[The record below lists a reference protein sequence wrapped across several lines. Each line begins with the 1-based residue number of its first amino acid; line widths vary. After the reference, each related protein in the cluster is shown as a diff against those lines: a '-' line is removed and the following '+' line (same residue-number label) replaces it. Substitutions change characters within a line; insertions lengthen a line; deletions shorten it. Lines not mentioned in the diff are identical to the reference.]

1 MTEEPG
7 GLPSVGSQSR
17 TRLRRRGSGSSVRC
31 STVLLFFSRVWLC
44 VNPSLQHAG
53 YPVLHHFPELAQAHV
68 HRVGDA
74 TQPSHPLLP
83 LLLLPSILPSI
94 RVFSNE
100 SALPIRW
107 PEYWSFSFSIS
118 PSNEY
123 SGLISSRM
131 DWIDLLAVQ
140 GTLTSLLKHH
150 SSKASILWRSLFYG
164 PTLTSVHDCWKNHSF
179 DYRDLSAKR
188 CLLFN
193 TRPRY

>member
-1 MTEEPG
+1 MATQCSVLAWRIPGTAEPG

-107 PEYWSFSFSIS
+107 PEYWSVSFSGSIS
-118 PSNEY
+118 ITTKSNL
-123 SGLISSRM
+123 LI
-131 DWIDLLAVQ
+131 IP
-140 GTLTSLLKHH
+140 
-150 SSKASILWRSLFYG
+150 IFLWLFC
-164 PTLTSVHDCWKNHSF
+164 PQNISHWRVHRVN
-179 DYRDLSAKR
+179 LSEI
-188 CLLFN
+188 
-193 TRPRY
+193 T